1 MAISRGV
8 NGIHPTVKILHFI
21 DPVCEPILFRI
32 RATDFYKMHIEQ
44 IDTDIVLFR
53 GDDYESLA
61 TVFLHRGRALL
72 IDALADAKEAQIMR
86 RHIEDNLGAQVGLI
100 VMTHYMNDHMA
111 ALQLFPE
118 AQIVAHQYYMH
129 TYLSQRMRT
138 AEDDTQFV
146 APTVIFTGS
155 LKFHWG
161 RHALEVFHNPGKTMC
176 AVGVDV
182 PGCDLIFCG
191 DAIVGHT
198 AYLGTS
204 APELIDESL
213 IQLQRRRRGKIIP
226 GHIGVL
232 SGSAFGDARRYL
244 SRLGKYVSEARLED
258 SPESRI
264 RDIRIEDCLPTDIQ
278 PTSFER
284 VWHGR
289 NLDLIIDRRLFAF
302 GTS

>member
-1 MAISRGV
+1 
-8 NGIHPTVKILHFI
+8 
-21 DPVCEPILFRI
+21 
-32 RATDFYKMHIEQ
+32 MHIEQ
-44 IDTDIVLFR
+44 IESDIVLFR
-53 GDDYESLA
+53 GDAYESLA

-72 IDALADAKEAQIMR
+72 IDALADAQDAKIMR
-86 RHIEDNLGAQVGLI
+86 RHIEDQLGAQVDLI

-111 ALQLFPE
+111 ALQLFPR
-118 AQIVAHQYYMH
+118 AQIVAHQHYMH

-146 APTVIFTGS
+146 APTITFTGS
-155 LKFHWG
+155 LKFQWG

-176 AVGVDV
+176 AIGIDV

-204 APELIDESL
+204 APEVIDEAL
-213 IQLQRRRRGKIIP
+213 VQFQRRRRGRIIP

-232 SGSAFGDARRYL
+232 SDRAFGDARRYL
-244 SRLGKYVSEARLED
+244 HRLGKFVFKIRLED
-258 SPESRI
+258 SSEDRI
-264 RDIRIEDCLPTDIQ
+264 RNIRIEDCLPADIQ

-284 VWHGR
+284 IWHDR
-289 NLDLIIDRRLFAF
+289 NLDLIIDRCLFAF
-302 GTS
+302 DTSRPVPAAQPA